1 MRNQIVSE
9 PFAKYG
15 TTKARAFISD
25 KPWLRKKR
33 WTEKEYLALETNHLI
48 EFNNGVIEILPMPDF
63 NHQSIAFFIAKAFSA
78 VAEKTKPGFVV
89 LAPFRMKTT
98 NGKYREPDVLFL
110 FNEHAGMFAND
121 YWTGA
126 DIAVEIVSPGGEKR
140 DWIDKRADYAAT
152 GIAEYWIIEPK
163 AKTITVLKLVGTE
176 YVEHGVFKK
185 SERVT
190 SALLSGFAVDVDH
203 LFASGAPFGK

>member
-9 PFAKYG
+9 PLRKYG
-15 TTKARAFISD
+15 LKKRTRRSEE
-25 KPWLRKKR
+25 PWLRKKH

-63 NHQSIAFFIAKAFSA
+63 NHQSIVLLVASAFAAIAES
-78 VAEKTKPGFVV
+78 TKPGFVV
-89 LAPFRMKTT
+89 LAPFRMKTA

-140 DWIDKRADYAAT
+140 DLIDKRADYAAT
-152 GIAEYWIIEPK
+152 GISEYWIVEPK
-163 AKTITVLKLVGTE
+163 IRSVTVLTLDGQK
-176 YVEHGVFKK
+176 YVEHGIFKQG
-185 SERVT
+185 ERVT
-190 SALLSGFAVDVDH
+190 SALLNGFGLEVDA
-203 LFASGAPFGK
+203 LFVSRAQNGK